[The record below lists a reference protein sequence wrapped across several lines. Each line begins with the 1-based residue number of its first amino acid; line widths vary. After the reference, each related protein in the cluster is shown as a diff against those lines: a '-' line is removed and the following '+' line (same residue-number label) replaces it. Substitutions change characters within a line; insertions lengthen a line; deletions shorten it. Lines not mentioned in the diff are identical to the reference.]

1 MNLFKECADIQTAD
15 TLNLPNIP
23 DCEIHNIS
31 CEPTEIQKQLVE
43 TLAKRAVKI
52 HNHEVDPH
60 EDNMP
65 KITTDGRKIGLD
77 QRLINPDLPDEPGT
91 KVNACVDNV
100 FKIWNETK
108 EEKSTQLIFCDYSTP
123 KKDGSFNV
131 YDDIKGKLISK
142 GVPSDEIAFI
152 HDATTEA
159 AKEELFAKVRSGEVR
174 VLIGSTAKMGAGTN
188 VQTKLVASHD
198 LDAPFRPADMEQRRG
213 RMVRQG
219 NENKQVHLYR
229 YCTKDTFDAYLFQM
243 LERKQKFISQIMT
256 SKSPQ
261 RRCDDVDEA
270 TLSYAEV
277 KALCVGDPR
286 IKEKMELDNEVAKL
300 ILERSGYQQEQYRLE
315 DMAASLTSKIEI
327 LENVIPK
334 NQNDFLYYHKNYS
347 VSEGDKKT
355 FAGISING
363 QQYTKKDEAAE
374 ALKQAYIKACNDGN
388 NKYTPIGE
396 YKGFEVAV
404 MFDCFSR
411 EYKASL
417 TREGTYYLDLGTDNF
432 TRMDNILEKLENTC
446 KERIERL
453 SEHKKSLKETKE
465 QIGKPFYKE
474 TEYQSKTTKLAEL
487 NAELDVDGR
496 KDNID
501 DIEDTKE
508 ASQNIIQKR

>member
-1 MNLFKECADIQTAD
+1 
-15 TLNLPNIP
+15 
-23 DCEIHNIS
+23 
-31 CEPTEIQKQLVE
+31 
-43 TLAKRAVKI
+43 
-52 HNHEVDPH
+52 
-60 EDNMP
+60 
-65 KITTDGRKIGLD
+65 
-77 QRLINPDLPDEPGT
+77 
-91 KVNACVDNV
+91 
-100 FKIWNETK
+100 
-108 EEKSTQLIFCDYSTP
+108 
-123 KKDGSFNV
+123 
-131 YDDIKGKLISK
+131 
-142 GVPSDEIAFI
+142 
-152 HDATTEA
+152 
-159 AKEELFAKVRSGEVR
+159 
-174 VLIGSTAKMGAGTN
+174 
-188 VQTKLVASHD
+188 
-198 LDAPFRPADMEQRRG
+198 
-213 RMVRQG
+213 MVRQG

-229 YCTKDTFDAYLFQM
+229 YYTKDTFDAYLFQM

-327 LENVIPK
+327 LENIIPK

-347 VSEGDKKT
+347 VSDGDKKT

-374 ALKQAYIKACNDGN
+374 ALKQAYIKACSDGN

-453 SEHKKSLKETKE
+453 SEHKKSLKETNE

-474 TEYQSKTTKLAEL
+474 NEYQSKTAKLSKL

-496 KDNID
+496 KDNIA

-508 ASQNIIQKR
+508 VSQNIVQKDKWDLKSHFLV